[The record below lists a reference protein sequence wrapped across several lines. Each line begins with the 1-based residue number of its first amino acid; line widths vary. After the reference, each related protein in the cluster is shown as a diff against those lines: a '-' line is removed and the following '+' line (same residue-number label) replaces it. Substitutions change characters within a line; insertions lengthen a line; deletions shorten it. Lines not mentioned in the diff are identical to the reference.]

1 MALDLRRHYRE
12 LVILGALI
20 WGASLT
26 LISDGRIEL
35 IDGMLYDVAI
45 AVTQPLRSSPPPR
58 VVVVAVD
65 ERSLSTGNLGTVPRV
80 FFGPYFAQLL
90 DGLVAGGATAVG
102 FDVIFGYAASRFAA
116 MDPKYDDALLASLA
130 RNRDRV
136 VLARTATTP
145 VAAPYVAA
153 LFDANR
159 DAGREEP
166 VAIAYSELVPSE
178 DGVQRWVHSQYPTS
192 DGTTLRTL
200 ASRLS
205 EIGNGPAT
213 APPFLLAPVT
223 PLERQ
228 PTYALADI
236 LRCIETD
243 PQTVRAAVAGKTVL
257 IGSNLPE
264 EDRKRASDRFL
275 RWPSAAADSAPAG
288 ACKLVTLGPSA
299 PFSDSVPGVHI
310 HAAAVDSLMSGT
322 GVTLASAPMRYAAAI
337 FSALLCASF
346 GLFLSPG
353 RAVGVSSAFLVILF
367 VVSAAGLLAGRWL
380 PIAIPAT
387 AAICA
392 LLGGQLA
399 RFFAEDRRRRRL
411 ESAFGSYLAP
421 LLVSRLAHADVAL
434 GGEEREITVM
444 FADLSNFT
452 GVSDTMRPAELMELT
467 NRYFKVIVDVIDAM
481 GGYVDKFIGDS
492 VMAIWGAPAA
502 LPDAPDKALASALA
516 IQERVRALNAM
527 VRGGDHA
534 RFDVKIGI
542 STGAAIVGNVGTPQ
556 RLSYTALGA
565 TVNLAARLEK
575 VCSTF
580 GCPIVVDATTREALR
595 TRYLFC
601 ELDAVTLKGK
611 RDALPVYEA
620 VAPLADATAEQ
631 RDYVAQYHRAL
642 EHYRAGDMDRA
653 AALWTE
659 LATTSRGI
667 GHTTTA
673 ATIMAVRARSGDAA
687 AVALVRGTKVG

>member
-1 MALDLRRHYRE
+1 M
-12 LVILGALI
+12 LGALI
-20 WGASLT
+20 GGAL
-26 LISDGRIEL
+26 LAAISGGRIEL
-35 IDGMLYDVAI
+35 IDGMLYDVSI
-45 AVTQPLRSSPPPR
+45 AMTRPLRAAPDPR

-65 ERSLSTGNLGTVPRV
+65 ERSLSTGSLGTVPRV
-80 FFGPYFAQLL
+80 FFSPYFAKLL
-90 DGLVAGGATAVG
+90 DGLMDGGATAVG
-102 FDVIFGYAASRFAA
+102 FDVIFGYAASRFVAI
-116 MDPKYDDALLASLA
+116 DPKYDDALLASLA
-130 RNRDRV
+130 RYRDRV

-166 VAIAYSELVPSE
+166 AAIAYSELVPSE
-178 DGVQRWVHSQYPTS
+178 DGVQRWVHSQYAAS
-192 DGTTLRTL
+192 DGASLRTL

-205 EIGNGPAT
+205 EIGNGPAS
-213 APPFLLAPVT
+213 AAPFLLAPVA
-223 PLERQ
+223 PLESR

-243 PQTVRAAVAGKTVL
+243 PQTVRAAVAGKIVL

-275 RWPSAAADSAPAG
+275 HWPNAPAEAAPAG
-288 ACKLVTLGPSA
+288 ECKLLALGPSA

-310 HAAAVDSLMSGT
+310 HAAAVDSLLTEG
-322 GVTLASAPMRYAAAI
+322 GVTLAGTPVRYAAAI
-337 FSALLCASF
+337 FAALLCASF

-353 RAVGVSSAFLVILF
+353 RAVVVFFVFLAIIF
-367 VVSAAGLLAGRWL
+367 VASAAGLLAGRWL

-387 AAICA
+387 AALGA
-392 LLGGQLA
+392 LLAGQLA

-502 LPDAPDKALASALA
+502 LPDAADKALAAALS
-516 IQERVRALNAM
+516 IQERIRKLNAIG
-527 VRGGDHA
+527 GGDHA

-542 STGAAIVGNVGTPQ
+542 STGAAIVGNVGTPR

-580 GCPIVVDATTREALR
+580 GCPIVVDAATKDALL

-611 RDALPVYEA
+611 RAPVPVYEA
-620 VAPLADATAEQ
+620 VAPMAEATEAQ
-631 RDYVAQYHRAL
+631 REYVARYHQAL
-642 EHYRAGDMDRA
+642 EHYRAGDTDRA
-653 AALWTE
+653 ATLWSE
-659 LATTSRGI
+659 LATTARGI
-667 GHTTTA
+667 HHTTTA
-673 ATIMAVRARSGDAA
+673 ATIMTVRARSGDAA
-687 AVALVRGTKVG
+687 AVGVGSAKIG